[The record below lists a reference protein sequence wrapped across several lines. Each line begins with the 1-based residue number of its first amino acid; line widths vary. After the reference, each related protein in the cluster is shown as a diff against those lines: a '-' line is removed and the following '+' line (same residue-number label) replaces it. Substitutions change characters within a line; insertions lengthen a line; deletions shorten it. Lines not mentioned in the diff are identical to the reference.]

1 MKSTLL
7 NMTAVLFGIT
17 LVASAGVGVVNMITI
32 DPIEQA
38 KAADTENAVKAVLNG
53 VEFDAIAPADTLINK
68 NNCPVIVY
76 RATKQGEPAAYAVK
90 APSITKNGFNGKVTL
105 MVGYTP
111 DGVVNDIAVVE
122 QNETPG
128 LGTRMKDEGNPLY
141 LSVQGKNTWE
151 MRQRGKLAVNK
162 DGGEV
167 DALTAATISSRA
179 YVNAIETADAA
190 FRIASGQ
197 VESGETSA
205 VSGATLTDE
214 CPEQAQQSANEP
226 EAQEGGQNE

>member
-1 MKSTLL
+1 MKSTLR

-17 LVASAGVGVVNMITI
+17 LVASAGVGVVNMITAK
-32 DPIEQA
+32 PIA
-38 KAADTENAVKAVLNG
+38 KAKSADTENAVKEVLNG
-53 VEFDAIAPADTLINK
+53 VDFDAIAQADTLIDK

-76 RATKQGEPAAYAVK
+76 RAMKQDSVAAYAIK

-111 DGVVNDIAVVE
+111 DGVVNNIAVVE

-128 LGTRMKDEGNPLY
+128 LGTRMKDEGNSLY
-141 LSVQGKNTWE
+141 ASVQGKNTWE
-151 MRQRGKLAVNK
+151 MRRTGKLAVSK

-197 VESGETSA
+197 AEPAAAADGETGASA
-205 VSGATLTDE
+205 
-214 CPEQAQQSANEP
+214 PEAAGQSTNEP
-226 EAQEGGQNE
+226 EAQKGGQNE